1 MADITINIPKV
12 YTLTEIIGKGAGA
25 DRTTEVAT
33 FEMSRRAF
41 WGIVVGLLAGAPIAT
56 MFAFFIGPWAIIA
69 FPASAMLG
77 AFAVTFR
84 STKGMQLRPYER
96 LLVKRKSATGKIL
109 YCGRPFNPNL
119 AQPCIVVEAK
129 ESPVIVD
136 LMQTKWAP
144 I

>member
-1 MADITINIPKV
+1 MADFNINIPKV

-41 WGIVVGLLAGAPIAT
+41 WGMLIGLLVGMPIAAT
-56 MFAFFIGPWAIIA
+56 SAFFIGAWAIIV
-69 FPASAMLG
+69 FPASAIIG
-77 AFAVTFR
+77 AFMATFR